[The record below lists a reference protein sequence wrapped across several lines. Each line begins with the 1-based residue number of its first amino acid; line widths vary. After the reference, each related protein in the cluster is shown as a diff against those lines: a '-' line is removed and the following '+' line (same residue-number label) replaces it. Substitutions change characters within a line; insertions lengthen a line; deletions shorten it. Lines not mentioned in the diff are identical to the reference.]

1 LDGFQVR
8 EKLPEPTTPRAKLA
22 KRIKTPKQK
31 DDQQDSEQL
40 QARKDPTAASIP
52 RDWEIYHAVGGNL
65 VLDKV
70 SNANLGQAEAVRAD
84 VARRY
89 HLPDEEVRIRSVP
102 TEQSAERARALA
114 RHEQE
119 HIRAQARLGQSR
131 PAFAG
136 VQDLEPDVSQN
147 FPDAQGTQLTVSG
160 VPSWEIY
167 DNNTNQVVRTFF
179 QRDLQDAMVYA
190 GQWLEA
196 NDLGLEGYTVRPAM
210 EITESADLERK
221 LNQLL
226 KPTDLEQDPKYRRD
240 QLRQRQ
246 LAYSRKQNLRQVE
259 PDSGWPKTTDPIDE
273 AQRWPDI
280 ESAKRAFVANPRYQ
294 HLPVSTRQAMAA
306 SAYLKQQS
314 KSSNLADRLKL
325 PPVKSP
331 HEVDENFADGKKPG
345 RKGLSKRMGVNTKAS
360 VSSLRRTA
368 KHSTGEKA
376 RMAHWLANM
385 KAGRAKAK
393 KK

>member
-1 LDGFQVR
+1 M
-8 EKLPEPTTPRAKLA
+8 
-22 KRIKTPKQK
+22 
-31 DDQQDSEQL
+31 
-40 QARKDPTAASIP
+40 
-52 RDWEIYHAVGGNL
+52 
-65 VLDKV
+65 
-70 SNANLGQAEAVRAD
+70 
-84 VARRY
+84 
-89 HLPDEEVRIRSVP
+89 
-102 TEQSAERARALA
+102 
-114 RHEQE
+114 
-119 HIRAQARLGQSR
+119 
-131 PAFAG
+131 
-136 VQDLEPDVSQN
+136 SQN
-147 FPDAQGTQLTVSG
+147 FS
-160 VPSWEIY
+160 
-167 DNNTNQVVRTFF
+167 
-179 QRDLQDAMVYA
+179 
-190 GQWLEA
+190 
-196 NDLGLEGYTVRPAM
+196 
-210 EITESADLERK
+210 ESADLERK

-314 KSSNLADRLKL
+314 KSNNLADRLKR